1 MSALG
6 RWYTGFGCMGHIST
20 LDPKP
25 ETRNPKPETRNPK
38 PETRNLKLQS
48 WESGGQK
55 KMALHV
61 PDEPSLLQAQAKVL
75 N

>member
-20 LDPKP
+20 LD
-25 ETRNPKPETRNPK
+25 PKPETRNPK